1 MKTIKKPI
9 TVKKTAAASRI
20 LLVDDDDIFRS
31 EFKELFQDYGVRE
44 ASNGQEALNILKK
57 PNEIDLVMLDV
68 RMPGLNG
75 IEVLER
81 IKQIAPDVYTIIS
94 TGYSSKDVA
103 IEALKAKA
111 DNYLEKPFEPSRV
124 KEIIDEVLD
133 GKQAQDTFS
142 TDSMEAKVEKIKRFA
157 ERNCYKKISLSDAA
171 EIACLSPKYLSR
183 IFKQYCGKGFS
194 EFRLEI
200 KIGKAKELLIQS
212 ACNIDQISDK
222 LGYQNTESF
231 IRQFK
236 KFTRCTPTE
245 YRKKTQKQNNAKKSN
260 K

>member
-1 MKTIKKPI
+1 MKTAKNTNPAKKEP
-9 TVKKTAAASRI
+9 VASKI
-20 LLVDDDDIFRS
+20 LLVDDDDVFRS
-31 EFKELFQDYGVRE
+31 EFKDCFHDYGIKE
-44 ASNGQEALNILKK
+44 ASSGQDALNMLKK
-57 PNEIDLVMLDV
+57 PNEIDLIILDV

-103 IEALKAKA
+103 IEALKGRA
-111 DNYLEKPFEPSRV
+111 DNYLEKPFDPDRV
-124 KEIIDEVLD
+124 KEIIEEVLD
-133 GKQAQDTFS
+133 SKQAQEVES
-142 TDSMEAKVEKIKRFA
+142 TDGMKAKVEKIKRFA
-157 ERNCYKKISLSDAA
+157 ERNCFKKISLSDASQVV
-171 EIACLSPKYLSR
+171 CLSPKYLSR

-194 EFRLEI
+194 EFRLGI
-200 KIGKAKELLIQS
+200 KIEKAKELLTRS

-236 KFTRCTPTE
+236 KFTRRTPTE
-245 YRKKTQKQNNAKKSN
+245 YRKKIYPQGRAKKRR
-260 K
+260 

>member
-1 MKTIKKPI
+1 MVIIKKSNPA
-9 TVKKTAAASRI
+9 KKTPIASKI

-31 EFKELFQDYGVRE
+31 EFKDCFSDYGIKE
-44 ASNGQEALNILKK
+44 ASNGHDALNILKK
-57 PNEIDLVMLDV
+57 PNEIDLVILDV

-75 IEVLER
+75 IEVLEK

-103 IEALKAKA
+103 IEALKGRA
-111 DNYLEKPFEPSRV
+111 DNYIEKPFEPNKV
-124 KEIIDEVLD
+124 KEIIEHVLD
-133 GKQAQDTFS
+133 SKQAEQVES
-142 TDSMEAKVEKIKRFA
+142 TDGMKAKVERIKRFA
-157 ERNCYKKISLSDAA
+157 ERNCFKKISLNEAA
-171 EIACLSPKYLSR
+171 QVVCLSPKYLSR

-200 KIGKAKELLIQS
+200 KIGKAKGLLTQS
-212 ACNIDQISDK
+212 TYNIDQISDK

-245 YRKKTQKQNNAKKSN
+245 YRKKIHPQGRAKKRR
-260 K
+260 